1 MDMCFFIPY
10 EDRDLIETYISK
22 LDFKNAKIINLL
34 YEGSFQVFYEKKLDS
49 FSILMYVY
57 PNYRQVDK
65 VLVNFGMQTFLSY
78 DLASGFFDN
87 ITTKREYR
95 LLSKFLDY
103 IKFENITDDY
113 YGK

>member
-1 MDMCFFIPY
+1 MNTSFFIPY
-10 EDRDLIETYISK
+10 EDRDSVETYISK

-34 YEGSFQVFYEKKLDS
+34 YEGSFQVFYEKKLDP
-49 FSILMYVY
+49 FSILTYVW
-57 PNYRQVDK
+57 PNNRQSSK
-65 VLVNFGMQTFLSY
+65 VLVNFGIQTFLSY